1 MNKSVLDQYVD
12 ICTEAVSVSGA
23 KLTKNFEKIL
33 KEVLLFLVIISGKK
47 NFTQFA
53 RYGRHVE
60 QTYRNNF
67 GRRRS
72 ESVNWLKLNVALAKR
87 FFGEGGR
94 WAVALDPCFISKAGK
109 KTPHIGRFW
118 SGCAQ
123 AVKHGL
129 EIMGIG
135 LVDINSNNCIMLR
148 AHQTPSQKELNL
160 RDRTM
165 VEHYIGVVKRYRKEL
180 HKLTNLIVADAF
192 FSTSTFVGGI
202 KEYGFFIV
210 SRLRDNSCLFY
221 LYDGEQKQRGRRRIK
236 GYKIDFARLDK
247 SRMELLGI
255 EDLQGKAYTLLA
267 YSKALKCK
275 IRLVIWQMPNGK
287 HKLFFSNDTS
297 LTGEEVLRCY
307 RSRFQIEF
315 CFRDAKQFT
324 GLVDC
329 QARDTWKLDFAYN
342 ASFAALNVA
351 KVMMKEIGMDYSMAS
366 FKMLMF
372 NTYLTQ
378 RIFKASGYR
387 PNRTLISK
395 VFKDLIGLQRKAA

>member
-236 GYKIDFARLDK
+236 GDKIDISRLDK
-247 SRMELLGI
+247 SRMELLDI

>member
-236 GYKIDFARLDK
+236 GDKIDFSRLDT
-247 SRMELLGI
+247 SRMELLNI
-255 EDLQGKAYTLLA
+255 EELQGKAYTLLA

>member
-67 GRRRS
+67 GRKRS

-165 VEHYIGVVKRYRKEL
+165 VKHYIGVVKRYRKEL

-236 GYKIDFARLDK
+236 GDKIDISRLDK
-247 SRMELLGI
+247 SRMELLDI